1 MKEKKG
7 GRFLEGLQYE
17 NKGNTQADFTV
28 PMQTGKKSRGQP
40 VLRLHS
46 AELWNRHSAQD
57 ETGTGHFYHTDGV
70 WNGASSQRRRS
81 LYCGWRLCL
90 PCRSGAHHALYRVE
104 PAKDIDFREE
114 GERLK

>member
-1 MKEKKG
+1 MQEKKG

-17 NKGNTQADFTV
+17 NAGNTQADFTV
-28 PMQTGKKSRGQP
+28 PVQTGKKSHGQP

-70 WNGASSQRRRS
+70 WNGA
-81 LYCGWRLCL
+81 
-90 PCRSGAHHALYRVE
+90 HHALYRVE